1 MNPIINLNMNIE
13 KELTMEDQGYRRT
26 RRWIGDAQVSDARWY
41 QRKTPPTSAT
51 YQNQDE
57 VEPLTNNRYP
67 QKGLNT
73 MLSRFF
79 SLPSTRRQSVSSE
92 S

>member
-26 RRWIGDAQVSDARWY
+26 RRWIGDAQVSDTRWY
-41 QRKTPPTSAT
+41 QRKSPSTSAT

-57 VEPLTNNRYP
+57 SKQLTNDRNP

-73 MLSRFF
+73 LLSQFF
-79 SLPSTRRQSVSSE
+79 SLPSTRRQSASSE